1 MAHGRE
7 GDLSLLRE
15 DGPSKARM
23 SHESTSSIST
33 TSLIFEHINDRVIHE
48 TNPSAS
54 RQRRASSRGP
64 NGAHYADRDAAF
76 ELDDDDPMKEEPMN
90 DDVEAPFLS
99 NGHARRGGGGGG
111 GGKRMDRSMKRVLIV
126 AAVLFV
132 GAWFIGLFVY
142 TSSRG
147 HKNTAETATAAA
159 GEEQPD
165 PQATAVRTSGKK
177 VTLDQVMAGRWLPKR
192 HSITWIAGANGEDG
206 LLVERESPSG
216 NYLVVEDVRA
226 KDPEATAVQSSKI
239 LMESGPFTYADKYHS
254 PDNAVPSQ
262 NLQKVLLSTERKSNW
277 RHSSTALYWIF
288 DVENQVVEPLV
299 PDEPEARLQLAQW
312 SPTSDAI
319 VFTRENNIYLRKVGS
334 KEVKKITQDGG
345 PEVFNGVPD
354 WVYEE
359 EVLSGA
365 SATWWSQDG
374 RYFAFLRTNETGVP
388 EYPIQYFVSRPSGV
402 DPDPGEE
409 AYPEVRL
416 IKYPKAGSHNP
427 IVDLKFYDVQ
437 RGDVFDV
444 KISEEFPDDDRLI
457 TSVLWAGQK
466 VIIKETNRVSDVM
479 HVVLVDVAARTGKT
493 VRTDDVKSIDGGWFE
508 ISQNA
513 RYIPADAAKDRLQ
526 DGYVDT
532 VIYEDRDH
540 LAYFVPLDNPKPIML
555 TSGEWEVVSAPSAID
570 LERNLVYFVATKES
584 SIQRHVYS
592 VKLTGDNL
600 TALTNTTAEGYYDV
614 SFSSGAGYALLS
626 FQGPRI
632 PWQKVISTPSNPNK
646 YQHIVEHNPEL
657 AELAKKHEL
666 PVEVYGTIN
675 VDGIDLNYVERRP
688 PHFNPKKKYPVLF
701 QQYSGP
707 GSQTVNKKFTIDFQ
721 SYVAA
726 SLGYIVVTVDGRG
739 TGFIGRKARV
749 VVRGDLGRWEA
760 HDQIA
765 AAKHWAAL
773 KYVDPTRIAI
783 WGWSYGGFTT
793 LKTLEQDA
801 GRTFSYGMAVAPVT
815 DWRFYDSIY
824 TERYMLTPQEN
835 EAGYESSTVSNVSA
849 LAGNVRFLLM
859 HGIADDNVHMQNS
872 MALLDRLDLQ
882 EVENYDVHVF
892 PDSDHG
898 IYFHN
903 ANRIVYHSKSRPP
916 GGQNLIYRRGY

>member
-1 MAHGRE
+1 MAHDRE
-7 GDLSLLRE
+7 GGDLSFLRQ

-23 SHESTSSIST
+23 SHESASSVST
-33 TSLIFEHINDRVIHE
+33 TSLIFEHINDRVTQE
-48 TNPSAS
+48 KPSTS
-54 RQRRASSRGP
+54 RQRRSSRGP
-64 NGAHYADRDAAF
+64 TSNHYADRDHSPEYDF
-76 ELDDDDPMKEEPMN
+76 ESDDPMKDELLN
-90 DDVEAPFLS
+90 DDPEAPFLS
-99 NGHARRGGGGGG
+99 NGAARDSSTPR
-111 GGKRMDRSMKRVLIV
+111 GGKRMDRSLRRLLI
-126 AAVLFV
+126 AASVLFV
-132 GAWFIGLFVY
+132 GAWLVGLFVY
-142 TSSRG
+142 ASSRG
-147 HKNTAETATAAA
+147 HTGKAGAAGAAT

-177 VTLDQVMAGRWLPKR
+177 VTLDQVLGGRWYPRR

-206 LLVERESPSG
+206 LLVEQGAPG
-216 NYLVVEDVRA
+216 GDYLVVEDVRA
-226 KDPEATAVQSSKI
+226 KNPAAAVSGGGGAAAVQSSKT
-239 LMESGPFTYADKYHS
+239 LMQNGPFVYADKYHN
-254 PDNAVPSQ
+254 PDSAVPSQ
-262 NLQKVLLSTERKSNW
+262 DLRKVLLGTERKSNW

-288 DVENQVVEPLV
+288 DVESQAVEPLV
-299 PDEPEARLQLAQW
+299 PNEPEARLQLAQW
-312 SPTSDAI
+312 SPTGDAI
-319 VFTRENNIYLRKVGS
+319 VFTRDNNIYLRQVGS
-334 KEVKKITQDGG
+334 KEVKQVTQDGG

-374 RYFAFLRTNETGVP
+374 RYFAFFRTNETGVP
-388 EYPIQYFVSRPSGV
+388 EYPIEYYVSRPSGEE
-402 DPDPGEE
+402 PEPGKE

-427 IVDLKFYDVQ
+427 VVNLKFYDVEK
-437 RGDVFDV
+437 GDVFDV
-444 KISEEFPDDDRLI
+444 KIAEEFPDDDRLI
-457 TSVLWAGQK
+457 TSVLWAGEK

-479 HVVLVDVAARTGKT
+479 HVVLIDVASRTGKT
-493 VRTDDVKSIDGGWFE
+493 VRTVDVKSIDGGWFE
-508 ISQNA
+508 ISQSS
-513 RYIPADAAKDRLQ
+513 RYIPADAAKNRLQ
-526 DGYVDT
+526 DGYIDT

-540 LAYFVPLDNPKPIML
+540 LAYFVPLDNPEPIML
-555 TSGEWEVVSAPSAID
+555 TSGDWEVVNAPSAID
-570 LERNLVYFVATKES
+570 LDRNLVYFVATKES

-592 VKLTGDNL
+592 VDLTGKDI
-600 TALTNTTAEGYYDV
+600 THLTNTTKEGYYDV

-632 PWQKVISTPSNPNK
+632 PWQKVISTPSNPDK
-646 YQHIVEHNPEL
+646 YEHIVEQNTQL
-657 AELAKKHEL
+657 AELASKHEL

-675 VDGIDLNYVERRP
+675 VDGVDLNYVERRP
-688 PHFNPKKKYPVLF
+688 PHFNKKKKYPVLF

-707 GSQTVNKKFTIDFQ
+707 GSQSVNKKFTVDFQ

-726 SLGYIVVTVDGRG
+726 NLGYIVVTVDGRG

-765 AAKHWAAL
+765 AAKHWAGL

-783 WGWSYGGFTT
+783 WGWSYGGFQT

-801 GRTFSYGMAVAPVT
+801 GKTFSYGMAVAPVT

-824 TERYMLTPQEN
+824 TERYMLTPQVN
-835 EAGYESSTVSNVSA
+835 EAGYQSSAINNVTA
-849 LAGNVRFLLM
+849 IAQNVRFLLM
-859 HGIADDNVHMQNS
+859 HGMSDDNVHTQNS
-872 MALLDRLDLQ
+872 MSLLDRLDLE

-903 ANRIVYHSKSRPP
+903 ANRIVYHST
-916 GGQNLIYRRGY
+916 